1 MKRPT
6 VTWRN
11 WTPRPVSLRTFDTS
25 SSDVVANRL
34 NTIPVFTD
42 AAPKITDEKKNKKIS
57 CRKRT
62 ARRAVLVEILSTAA
76 RLHARTS
83 CTTDSQQ
90 VEVTG
95 LEH

>member
-42 AAPKITDEKKNKKIS
+42 AAPKITDEKK
-57 CRKRT
+57 T
-62 ARRAVLVEILSTAA
+62 RRSPAA
-76 RLHARTS
+76 NGPRDAL
-83 CTTDSQQ
+83 C
-90 VEVTG
+90 
-95 LEH
+95 